1 MFNKMNKEVDFEKDT
16 LSSKTLQL
24 LIFLLNQ
31 MHSAKLQPILATYQ
45 RSWHINQML
54 QGCLTIVHS
63 FLRHVN
69 EKQRL
74 KQEELLSTKSN
85 SGQGVNNG
93 ATPNIENVYMQ
104 LQNQGFETIIL
115 TASLNFLTKILNTH
129 PESFQGLQNNP
140 KFSQILKYGLID
152 ISQKKIQDKI
162 SIFSVNLCTKIEQLL
177 VAPKQSQGSTLLP
190 IGAEEAPS
198 FLILNLSIKEFV
210 PLSLKEANI
219 QKMRT
224 LYKLINGILNDT
236 DVYKSLEKIEP
247 PSVLV

>member
-1 MFNKMNKEVDFEKDT
+1 
-16 LSSKTLQL
+16 
-24 LIFLLNQ
+24 
-31 MHSAKLQPILATYQ
+31 
-45 RSWHINQML
+45 ML

-177 VAPKQSQGSTLLP
+177 VAPK
-190 IGAEEAPS
+190 
-198 FLILNLSIKEFV
+198 
-210 PLSLKEANI
+210 
-219 QKMRT
+219 
-224 LYKLINGILNDT
+224 
-236 DVYKSLEKIEP
+236 
-247 PSVLV
+247 

>member
-1 MFNKMNKEVDFEKDT
+1 MRAELREQLLRKGGFNFLLYMFNKMNKEVDFEKDT

-45 RSWHINQML
+45 RSWHIDQMI

-63 FLRHVN
+63 FLRNVDK
-69 EKQRL
+69 KQRT
-74 KQEELLSTKSN
+74 KQDELL
-85 SGQGVNNG
+85 GQS
-93 ATPNIENVYMQ
+93 APNIENIYLQ

-129 PESFQGLQNNP
+129 PVSFQGLKNSP

-152 ISQKKIQDKI
+152 ISQKKIQEKI
-162 SIFSVNLCTKIEQLL
+162 SIFSINLCTKIEQLL
-177 VAPKQSQGSTLLP
+177 VAPKQPQTQSP
-190 IGAEEAPS
+190 IRPDEAPS
-198 FLILNLSIKEFV
+198 FLVLQTSIKEFV
-210 PLSLKEANI
+210 PLSLKENNI

-224 LYKLINGILNDT
+224 LYKLINQILNET
-236 DVYKSLEKIEP
+236 EVYK
-247 PSVLV
+247 